1 MNGIT
6 ILIWVTIA
14 LIGIIAIVAVKL
26 RFNHK
31 ELENDEGSIL
41 DDADVLKGIIPI
53 RDNDLNDNNSKSSSL
68 SPQTTPKS
76 HKFFENEK
84 KTPPKDDAYIAP
96 EENVNNNF
104 KNFEYESQNQ
114 VLINYNNSVEKF
126 QEPIKQSQMDIM
138 TRSNKDKS
146 ELKDLFTIDEL
157 IKESKRK
164 DSERE
169 KESQTIKKD
178 DDDLTEIK
186 ESIKNRKE
194 EPLIEEVID
203 EKEETIGDLI
213 NKPSSDKKEESGEN
227 KTPSVATQKDID
239 DAISN
244 ISKEDKKDE
253 KTTSQDKPDA
263 EKTKKITE
271 PTLKTPSKVGENKK
285 DEFGTP
291 LEESGM
297 FDDDEEEEY
306 MELDYRKD
314 LDKFTNKIKG
324 SKIFKDVKEK
334 LKSDEEEI
342 VDNESFIRNVNA
354 YDEYDEYDEYEPIVN
369 ETHIDYDATYDEY
382 HDISYEQ
389 RLRQSNTR
397 KVFKNTDELQKNAI
411 KDKPKRDNI
420 KLTLNNNEVVIKKG
434 DEIIFNHKGESYSS
448 QVYEIKGDEL
458 TVRYRRKN
466 ITIKTS
472 DVKKV
477 Y

>member
-1 MNGIT
+1 
-6 ILIWVTIA
+6 
-14 LIGIIAIVAVKL
+14 
-26 RFNHK
+26 
-31 ELENDEGSIL
+31 
-41 DDADVLKGIIPI
+41 
-53 RDNDLNDNNSKSSSL
+53 
-68 SPQTTPKS
+68 
-76 HKFFENEK
+76 
-84 KTPPKDDAYIAP
+84 
-96 EENVNNNF
+96 
-104 KNFEYESQNQ
+104 
-114 VLINYNNSVEKF
+114 
-126 QEPIKQSQMDIM
+126 
-138 TRSNKDKS
+138 
-146 ELKDLFTIDEL
+146 
-157 IKESKRK
+157 
-164 DSERE
+164 
-169 KESQTIKKD
+169 
-178 DDDLTEIK
+178 
-186 ESIKNRKE
+186 
-194 EPLIEEVID
+194 
-203 EKEETIGDLI
+203 
-213 NKPSSDKKEESGEN
+213 
-227 KTPSVATQKDID
+227 
-239 DAISN
+239 
-244 ISKEDKKDE
+244 
-253 KTTSQDKPDA
+253 
-263 EKTKKITE
+263 
-271 PTLKTPSKVGENKK
+271 
-285 DEFGTP
+285 
-291 LEESGM
+291 M
-297 FDDDEEEEY
+297 FDDDDEEEY